1 MCVTKPFRVAE
12 LEGEGALLNDG
23 RRVKSAVKVRKGD
36 FVLVGMGVI
45 VERISRKEYERLS
58 TLF

>member
-1 MCVTKPFRVAE
+1 VTKPFRVAE
-12 LEGEGALLNDG
+12 LEGEEATLNDG

-45 VERISRKEYERLS
+45 VERISRKEYEKLS